1 MYDVVYIFRGILIGL
16 MVSVPLGPMGVLI
29 IQKTLQKG
37 ALAGFVAGMGAA
49 CADLFYATV
58 AAFGLG
64 FVINV
69 IQTHEL
75 ILQIIGGIFL
85 IIVGLK
91 IYFDNPL
98 KQIRMKKR
106 VTKKG
111 LLGDFLT
118 LFFLTVSN
126 PVAIVVFM
134 AVFAGASVFGDDP
147 SYRIELFV
155 LSGVV
160 IGGGLWWYTLS
171 TLSLLHHCRLPRGV
185 QCGSSGGPCPLKKKK
200 REMQRKLSQENRERD
215 EVVPKQQKEVR
226 YTRNVKQSNALGR
239 RYRE

>member
-1 MYDVVYIFRGILIGL
+1 MFDVVYIFKGVLIGL

-64 FVINV
+64 FVINI
-69 IQTHEL
+69 IQSHEL
-75 ILQIIGGIFL
+75 VLQIIGGIFL
-85 IIVGLK
+85 LIVGLK

-106 VTKKG
+106 VSKTG
-111 LLGDFLT
+111 MLGDFLT
-118 LFFLTVSN
+118 LFFLTASN

-134 AVFAGASVFGDDP
+134 AVFAGASVFGDEP
-147 SYRIELFV
+147 SFRVELFV
-155 LSGVV
+155 LTGVLL
-160 IGGGLWWYTLS
+160 GGGLWWYTLS
-171 TLSLLHHCRLPRGV
+171 ALVNLFRKRFRLRVLITINRISGVLITILGGLVILAAFEPFRSLIPA
-185 QCGSSGGPCPLKKKK
+185 
-200 REMQRKLSQENRERD
+200 
-215 EVVPKQQKEVR
+215 
-226 YTRNVKQSNALGR
+226 T
-239 RYRE
+239 

>member
-134 AVFAGASVFGDDP
+134 AVFAGASVF
-147 SYRIELFV
+147 ELFV

-171 TLSLLHHCRLPRGV
+171 TLVNIFRKKFRLRVLITINRVSGVLITVLGGLVILAAFEPFRSLLP
-185 QCGSSGGPCPLKKKK
+185 
-200 REMQRKLSQENRERD
+200 
-215 EVVPKQQKEVR
+215 
-226 YTRNVKQSNALGR
+226 AA
-239 RYRE
+239 

>member
-29 IQKTLQKG
+29 IQKTLHRG
-37 ALAGFVAGMGAA
+37 ALSGFVAGMGAA

-64 FVINV
+64 FVVNTIKA
-69 IQTHEL
+69 HEL
-75 ILQIIGGIFL
+75 FLQIIGGIFL
-85 IIVGLK
+85 IVVGLK

-98 KQIRMKKR
+98 KQIKSKKR
-106 VTKKG
+106 VTKTG
-111 LLGDFLT
+111 LLGDFLS

-134 AVFAGASVFGDDP
+134 AVFAGASVFGEDP
-147 SYRIELFV
+147 SYKIELLV
-155 LSGVV
+155 LVGVI

-171 TLSLLHHCRLPRGV
+171 TLVNIFRKKFRLRVLITINRVSGVIITLLGGLAILAAFEPFKSLLPI
-185 QCGSSGGPCPLKKKK
+185 
-200 REMQRKLSQENRERD
+200 
-215 EVVPKQQKEVR
+215 
-226 YTRNVKQSNALGR
+226 AA
-239 RYRE
+239 